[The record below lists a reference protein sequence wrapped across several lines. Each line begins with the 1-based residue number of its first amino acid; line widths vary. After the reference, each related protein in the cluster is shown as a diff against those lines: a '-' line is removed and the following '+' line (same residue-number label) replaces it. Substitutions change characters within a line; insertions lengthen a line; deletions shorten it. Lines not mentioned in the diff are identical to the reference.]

1 MSEFIDEVP
10 GHIMDPE
17 AARREMPVE
26 QVQAAG
32 ELAAAHTV
40 DSVPA
45 QTTHRERYW
54 KQPTQE
60 QTDRAADYGFDLT
73 KQSKYYSQVQ

>member
-1 MSEFIDEVP
+1 MIEQVP
-10 GHIMDPE
+10 DHIMDPE

-26 QVQAAG
+26 QVKAAG
-32 ELAAAHTV
+32 ELAAAHAV

-45 QTTHRERYW
+45 QTTHREGYW

-60 QTDRAADYGFDLT
+60 QTDRAAKSGYDLN
-73 KQSKYYSQVQ
+73 KQSKYYS

>member
-1 MSEFIDEVP
+1 MIEQVP
-10 GHIMDPE
+10 DHIMNPE

-45 QTTHRERYW
+45 RTTHREGYW

-60 QTDRAADYGFDLT
+60 QTDRAADYGYDLT
-73 KQSKYYSQVQ
+73 KQSKYYSLVQ

>member
-1 MSEFIDEVP
+1 MIEQVP
-10 GHIMDPE
+10 DHIMNPE
-17 AARREMPVE
+17 AARPEMPVA

-45 QTTHRERYW
+45 QTTHREGYW

-60 QTDRAADYGFDLT
+60 QTDRAADYGFDLN
-73 KQSKYYSQVQ
+73 KQSKY

>member
-1 MSEFIDEVP
+1 MSEFIDKVP
-10 GHIMDPE
+10 DHIMDPE

-26 QVQAAG
+26 QVRAAG
-32 ELAAAHTV
+32 ELAAARAV

-45 QTTHRERYW
+45 QTTHREGYW

-60 QTDRAADYGFDLT
+60 QTDRAAKSGFDLN
-73 KQSKYYSQVQ
+73 KQSKYYS

>member
-1 MSEFIDEVP
+1 MIEQVP
-10 GHIMDPE
+10 DHIMNPE
-17 AARREMPVE
+17 VAQRKMPVE

-45 QTTHRERYW
+45 QTTHREGYW

-60 QTDRAADYGFDLT
+60 QTDRAADYGYDLT
-73 KQSKYYSQVQ
+73 KQSKYYS

>member
-1 MSEFIDEVP
+1 MIEQVP
-10 GHIMDPE
+10 DHIMNPE
-17 AARREMPVE
+17 VAQRKMPVE

-32 ELAAAHTV
+32 ELAAAHAV

-45 QTTHRERYW
+45 RTTHREGYW

-60 QTDRAADYGFDLT
+60 QIDRAAKSGFDLT
-73 KQSKYYSQVQ
+73 AQSKYYS